1 MSLEP
6 FELML
11 IQFGLLVAASYAF
24 AVFVYVKKP
33 AYRSAI
39 MKGVLLWAVLWI
51 LLGILWTMDFLRGNS
66 EVYEGMFWTGLPL
79 TRAVE
84 SETFRRL
91 LGYKTQYFIEL
102 FLFFVNWCG
111 VFATLAIGAKALRRR
126 IARR

>member
-1 MSLEP
+1 MCLEP
-6 FELML
+6 FEIML

-24 AVFVYVKKP
+24 AIFVYVKKP

-39 MKGVLLWAVLWI
+39 IKGVLLWAALWI
-51 LLGILWTMDFLRGNS
+51 LAAILWTTDFLRGNS
-66 EVYEGMFWTGLPL
+66 EVFEGMFWVGLPL
-79 TRAVE
+79 TFVVDLE
-84 SETFRRL
+84 IFRRL

-126 IARR
+126 ISSR